1 MVPIMCQELFG
12 ALGVKMWS
20 EEQNLVVCVYVCE
33 YLCVCVCVC
42 VCVDKLVVWSTYNSA
57 NAKGQEKPRWS

>member
-33 YLCVCVCVC
+33 YLCVCVCVLTSWLYDPHTI
-42 VCVDKLVVWSTYNSA
+42 VQMQRGKRSQDDPK
-57 NAKGQEKPRWS
+57 EE